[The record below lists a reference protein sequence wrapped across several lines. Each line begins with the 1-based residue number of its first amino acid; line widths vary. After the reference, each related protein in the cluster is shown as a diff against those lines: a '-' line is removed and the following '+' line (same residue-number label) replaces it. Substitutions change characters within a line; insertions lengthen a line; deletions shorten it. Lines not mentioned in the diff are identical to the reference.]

1 MESKSLHYY
10 PEDIVHEILLRLP
23 VKSLMRFSVVCKSW
37 SFRTKSSAFI
47 YNHLISRR
55 RAIQLNN
62 ENPNEGG
69 LLIVQSYDP
78 TLYSLCWDNPTSYA
92 LSTYTE
98 LMNTFVGY
106 KNIHTQGNGIP
117 YKVLGTCYNIV
128 IRNPSIRKF
137 FVVPK
142 PTIPFSRYDRTYY
155 AFGYD
160 SHSND
165 YKLLRSVMTCLT
177 SRGIEIW
184 SLVRGSWR
192 SLSADISIFH
202 PSVLPRFSVVF
213 SPCGWP
219 PALVND
225 ALHWSRLQK
234 NMNHFILSFDM
245 CSELFGVI
253 ILPEVA

>member
-10 PEDIVHEILLRLP
+10 PEEIVHEILLRLP

-117 YKVLGTCYNIV
+117 YKVLGTCNG
-128 IRNPSIRKF
+128 S
-137 FVVPK
+137 
-142 PTIPFSRYDRTYY
+142 Y
-155 AFGYD
+155 A
-160 SHSND
+160 
-165 YKLLRSVMTCLT
+165 
-177 SRGIEIW
+177 
-184 SLVRGSWR
+184 
-192 SLSADISIFH
+192 
-202 PSVLPRFSVVF
+202 
-213 SPCGWP
+213 
-219 PALVND
+219 
-225 ALHWSRLQK
+225 
-234 NMNHFILSFDM
+234 
-245 CSELFGVI
+245 
-253 ILPEVA
+253 